1 MRKVNKI
8 AAGALLLVAG
18 ALSGCGGLT
27 PLHNAGP
34 NGEPPLLA
42 KPQDTGWFDAQDN
55 KGLVDGQAAVA
66 YDPDGCQVWIIDD
79 GAEGYSSRR
88 RDPVSGLPVC
98 DNRVTP
104 GYVVGNPRVNRVP
117 DWRPIR

>member
-1 MRKVNKI
+1 MRNVTFP
-8 AAGALLLVAG
+8 AVLML
-18 ALSGCGGLT
+18 LSGLAGCGLT
-27 PLHNAGP
+27 PTRGTGP

-42 KPQDTGWFDAQDN
+42 KPADTTFFGLDAQRGR
-55 KGLVDGQAAVA
+55 GLVDGQAAIA
-66 YDPDGCQVWIIDD
+66 YDPDGCQIWIIDD

-98 DNRVTP
+98 DSRVKP
-104 GYVVGNPRVNRVP
+104 GYVVGDPRVNRVP